1 MTADTRV
8 IRPAH
13 IPAPIAVEAPSF
25 LATCPGCRATY
36 RAGIPD
42 RRLLAAWMATH
53 ADHEDGR
60 QR

>member
-1 MTADTRV
+1 MSDTRV

-25 LATCPGCRATY
+25 LATCSGCRATY
-36 RAGIPD
+36 RAGVPD
-42 RRLLAAWMATH
+42 SRLLEAWMASH